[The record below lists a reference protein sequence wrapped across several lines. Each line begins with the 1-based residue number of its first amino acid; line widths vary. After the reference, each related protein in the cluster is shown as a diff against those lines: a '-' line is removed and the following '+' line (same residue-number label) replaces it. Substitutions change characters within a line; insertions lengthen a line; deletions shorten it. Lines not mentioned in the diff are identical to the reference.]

1 MVFRLVNFYNFFIA
15 TRKPVLSLLQPSFY
29 LPPAPISFVESAA
42 YCLNLLRFATSGVVL
57 QPLRPSLLSSEL
69 AFAPWGAQDQLPLG
83 CGVASHKATSGLDQ
97 LSVVAQLPNFSEKP
111 IRTYNDMFYV
121 GVEADEKK
129 VKQNVQSIDYNH
141 EHLCTYISL
150 SGKNNGNKSME

>member
-1 MVFRLVNFYNFFIA
+1 
-15 TRKPVLSLLQPSFY
+15 
-29 LPPAPISFVESAA
+29 
-42 YCLNLLRFATSGVVL
+42 
-57 QPLRPSLLSSEL
+57 
-69 AFAPWGAQDQLPLG
+69 
-83 CGVASHKATSGLDQ
+83 
-97 LSVVAQLPNFSEKP
+97 
-111 IRTYNDMFYV
+111 MFYV